1 MTFNSLQTPPV
12 SVVMA
17 VHNGERFLRDSIDS
31 ILNQTFADF
40 EFIIVDDGSTDGTAA
55 ILDSYTD
62 TRIRLIRND
71 KTRGLSTSLN
81 RGTGTAEGTFIARMD
96 GDDISLP
103 ERFARQVA
111 YLTDHPHIDVLGTWF
126 THLTHNGEHLNTI
139 ELPLTHGMIA
149 WSLLFFTPISHP
161 TAIIRRAVL
170 QRVGGYNTDYPLAQ
184 DYELWTRL
192 IHQAQFANLPE
203 ALVLY
208 RIQTDEAKKRRQ
220 RAASKTALLK
230 WLADLLGEQVSPDVI
245 DWLVEVTDQ
254 ALEQRTRRTVP
265 VAQSERLIAL
275 LIQVYQALKTHDV
288 ITGNE
293 ESILRADMARR
304 VTRIGQCTVPFWYWK
319 LLEFVK
325 DPVQF
330 VRHRWQKIVRRI

>member
-1 MTFNSLQTPPV
+1 MTSNSPQTPPV

-17 VHNGERFLRDSIDS
+17 VHNSERFLRDSIDS

-62 TRIRLIRND
+62 ARIRIIRNE
-71 KTRGLSTSLN
+71 KTRGLPTSLN
-81 RGTGTAEGTFIARMD
+81 RGTETAEGTYIARMD

-126 THLTHNGEHLNTI
+126 THLTHNGERLNTV

-170 QRVGGYNTDYPLAQ
+170 QRVGGYNIDYPLAQ

-192 IHQAQFANLPE
+192 IHRAQLANLPE

-220 RAASKTALLK
+220 RAASKMALLK

-245 DWLVEVTDQ
+245 DWLVEVTDK

-265 VAQSERLIAL
+265 VAQSERLITL
-275 LIQVYQALKTHDV
+275 LIQVYQALITHDV

-293 ESILRADMARR
+293 ESILGADLARR

-319 LLEFVK
+319 LLGFVNN
-325 DPVQF
+325 PVQF
-330 VRHRWQKIVRRI
+330 VKHRWQKITRRI

>member
-1 MTFNSLQTPPV
+1 MTFSSSQTPPV

-40 EFIIVDDGSTDGTAA
+40 EFIIVDDGSTDSTVA
-55 ILDSYTD
+55 ILTSYADS
-62 TRIRLIRND
+62 RIHVIRND
-71 KTRGLSTSLN
+71 KTIGLPTSLN
-81 RGTGTAEGTFIARMD
+81 LGIGAAEGAYIARMD
-96 GDDISLP
+96 SDDISLP

-111 YLTDHPHIDVLGTWF
+111 YLIDYPHIDVLGTWF
-126 THLTHNGEHLNTI
+126 THLTHHGERLNTV

-161 TAIIRRAVL
+161 TAIIRRTVL

-192 IHQAQFANLPE
+192 IHHAQFANLPE

-208 RIQTDEAKKRRQ
+208 RIQTDEAKKKRQ
-220 RAASKTALLK
+220 RAASEVALIK

-245 DWLVEVTDQ
+245 DWLSEVTDM

-265 VAQSERLIAL
+265 VTQGERLIAL
-275 LIQVYQALKTHDV
+275 LMQVYQALITHDV
-288 ITGNE
+288 ITGSE
-293 ESILRADMARR
+293 DSTLRADLARR

-319 LLEFVK
+319 ILEFVK
-325 DPVQF
+325 NPVQF
-330 VRHRWQKIVRRI
+330 VKHRWQKIIQRP